1 MNELVKKIQNT
12 SMSASVW
19 ECFPLGMTEYQIK
32 HFVLSDRE
40 YPTDAAKYRQTVR
53 ELHTR
58 WDAYWA
64 DQDRLDQIK
73 VERIQQQAIVDFSSL
88 HLLRGI
94 KGMWKARR
102 MGAEL
107 RLAQMGRQ
115 ETALTYHLEH
125 CIVREANILLTEA
138 ARLAPPN
145 PQQEYSVESEAKMW
159 SMIPKRDK
167 KGG

>member
-1 MNELVKKIQNT
+1 MNELTVKIQNAVT
-12 SMSASVW
+12 APNVW
-19 ECFPLGMTEYQIK
+19 KCFPLGHTEYQIK
-32 HFVLSDRE
+32 NFMLGGPNL
-40 YPTDAAKYRQTVR
+40 PTDASKYRQAIM
-53 ELHTR
+53 ELWSR

-73 VERIQQQAIVDFSSL
+73 VERLQQQAIVDFSSL

-115 ETALTYHLEH
+115 ETALTYDLEH
-125 CIVREANILLTEA
+125 RIVREANILLTEA